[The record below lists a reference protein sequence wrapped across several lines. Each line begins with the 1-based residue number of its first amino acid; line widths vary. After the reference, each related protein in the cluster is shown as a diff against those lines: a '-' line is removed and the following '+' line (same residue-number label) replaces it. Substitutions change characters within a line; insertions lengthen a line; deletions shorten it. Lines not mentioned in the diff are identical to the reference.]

1 VREGRVK
8 HYTGKNLQ
16 IGPGRADMT
25 APSFATNKVDGGPEW
40 HQVNSD
46 GANQGDHANPKGRQD
61 REAMTLYHSTPDC
74 SVEVAE
80 VVESPA
86 EG

>member
-1 VREGRVK
+1 MEASQRD
-8 HYTGKNLQ
+8 HYPLQ
-16 IGPGRADMT
+16 RADMT

-46 GANQGDHANPKGRQD
+46 RANQGDHANPKGRQNRD
-61 REAMTLYHSTPDC
+61 AMTLYHSTPDRP
-74 SVEVAE
+74 VEVAE
-80 VVESPA
+80 VFESPP

>member
-1 VREGRVK
+1 
-8 HYTGKNLQ
+8 
-16 IGPGRADMT
+16 MT

-40 HQVNSD
+40 HQVNCD

-61 REAMTLYHSTPDC
+61 REAMTLYHSTPDR

-80 VVESPA
+80 VFESPA